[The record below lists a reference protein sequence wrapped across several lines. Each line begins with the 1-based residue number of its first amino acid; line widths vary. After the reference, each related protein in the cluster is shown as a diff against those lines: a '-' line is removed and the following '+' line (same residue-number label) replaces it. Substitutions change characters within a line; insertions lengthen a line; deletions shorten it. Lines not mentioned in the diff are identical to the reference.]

1 MSNLSLP
8 SDNTQRRSRP
18 GRVFYDGE
26 CAFCRALVD
35 RLSPPFRRRGFS
47 FEPLRSV
54 GVAEALGYRSDSPEL
69 LAEMRLLT
77 ADGRIYGGAD
87 AVLHLIGRIAWLRPL
102 AWIGS
107 LPGAKQILRAAYRR
121 VAARRSCRGNACDS
135 GAPISKV
142 DRFQRAA
149 CVPGANAKGLRRA
162 NDPHPVART
171 ERRTP

>member
-1 MSNLSLP
+1 MSSLSLP
-8 SDNTQRRSRP
+8 SDKTQRRSRP

-26 CAFCRALVD
+26 CAFCIALVE
-35 RLSPPFRRRGFS
+35 RFSSPFRRRGFS
-47 FEPLRSV
+47 FEPLQGSSA
-54 GVAEALGYRSDSPEL
+54 AEALGYRSDSPEL
-69 LAEMRLLT
+69 LREMRLLT

-121 VAARRSCRGNACDS
+121 VAARRSCRGNACDC

-142 DRFQRAA
+142 DRFQRATG
-149 CVPGANAKGLRRA
+149 VPGGDAKSLRRA
-162 NDPHPVART
+162 NEPHPGART
-171 ERRTP
+171 EWRTP